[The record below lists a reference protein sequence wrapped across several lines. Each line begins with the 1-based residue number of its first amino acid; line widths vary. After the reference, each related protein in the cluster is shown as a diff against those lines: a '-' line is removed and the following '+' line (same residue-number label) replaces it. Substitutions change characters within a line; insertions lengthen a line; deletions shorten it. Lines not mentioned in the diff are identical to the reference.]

1 MVQKKIKPR
10 PKETKQQ
17 AACTKCRVLDECS
30 PQNSYFWLFQ
40 RFSNS
45 GFMVQTHFT
54 VPVKKTMCI
63 SEVETTCEHA
73 KILKKIRLIWVQFF
87 FFSFLKLKAN
97 CKHTRFLWRGIW
109 VSKLLQWYCKL
120 WIRMPVCKEGLL
132 WSSCLTYSLCRQFQ
146 TGKMEESKLLKPCSL
161 QQWINFK
168 C

>member
-1 MVQKKIKPR
+1 MYQVQGSRWMFASKQLLLIVSKIFQLRVHGSDTFHSACEKNNVYFWSR
-10 PKETKQQ
+10 NYMWTCQNPKE
-17 AACTKCRVLDECS
+17 
-30 PQNSYFWLFQ
+30 N
-40 RFSNS
+40 
-45 GFMVQTHFT
+45 QTNMST
-54 VPVKKTMCI
+54 V
-63 SEVETTCEHA
+63 
-73 KILKKIRLIWVQFF
+73 F

-97 CKHTRFLWRGIW
+97 CKHTKFLWRGIW